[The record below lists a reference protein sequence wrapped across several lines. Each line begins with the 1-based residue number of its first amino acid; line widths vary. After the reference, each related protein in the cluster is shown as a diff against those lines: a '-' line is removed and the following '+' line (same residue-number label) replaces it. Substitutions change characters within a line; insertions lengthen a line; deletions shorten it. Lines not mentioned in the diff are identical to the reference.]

1 MKAVVIGAGRIGCGL
16 AGELL
21 RASGYQVT
29 LVTRNPQ
36 VVDNLNRNGCY
47 NVLLTSTTE
56 SRKVTVDQVTALA
69 ICEESAVVE
78 AIAQAEVIV
87 TAVCS
92 QNLPAIAPLI
102 ARGLAKRSGTANVI
116 AFENMPSAGQCL
128 RKLVASFMPQGA
140 GLDRHGFSG
149 AVISRVVTRRLGHP
163 AAAEPLTFIGDT
175 VEDFVVDRTALRAPL
190 PEIRG
195 MKLVD
200 DYQPWVLR
208 KLYTFS
214 AGHATAAYLGWL
226 KGYHYVH
233 TAIRDREIRHAV
245 FTAMREGQRGLAAKF
260 GKEFEGSPE
269 ELNAIVARFE
279 NAAINDPVGRVAR
292 DPQRK
297 LGAEERLIGAARL
310 AEEAGVIPEQ
320 LALVA
325 AAALCFNS
333 SGQAEPC
340 TACFEH
346 SKAAETLN
354 RICGLDAAHGF
365 GRTVAKSWAQLAPSS
380 LPGNLLLS
388 LNKHLWARV

>member
-1 MKAVVIGAGRIGCGL
+1 
-16 AGELL
+16 
-21 RASGYQVT
+21 
-29 LVTRNPQ
+29 
-36 VVDNLNRNGCY
+36 
-47 NVLLTSTTE
+47 
-56 SRKVTVDQVTALA
+56 
-69 ICEESAVVE
+69 
-78 AIAQAEVIV
+78 
-87 TAVCS
+87 
-92 QNLPAIAPLI
+92 
-102 ARGLAKRSGTANVI
+102 
-116 AFENMPSAGQCL
+116 
-128 RKLVASFMPQGA
+128 
-140 GLDRHGFSG
+140 
-149 AVISRVVTRRLGHP
+149 VISRVVTRRLGNP
-163 AAAEPLTFIGDT
+163 ADSGPLTFIGDT

-226 KGYHYVH
+226 KGYHYIH
-233 TAIRDREIRHAV
+233 TAIRDREIRQAV

-260 GKEFEGSPE
+260 GKEFEGGPA

-297 LGAEERLIGAARL
+297 LGAEERLVGAALL
-310 AEEAGVIPEQ
+310 AEEAGVMPRQ

-333 SGQAEPC
+333 SGQTEPC
-340 TACFEH
+340 TACFEQ

-365 GRTVAKSWAQLAPSS
+365 GRTVVKSWAQLAPSV

-388 LNKHLWARV
+388 LNRPMWARV